1 MLKIINKH
9 GVSIA
14 YDTENVSDIFAT
26 NNAVYMLSFPTN
38 DIYIGSC
45 CDLSDRISKHCY
57 KSSNKRVFCELEK
70 YKKAKLTVLGVF
82 DKIDS
87 ARECESRLIAK
98 YATMDNIMNIRK

>member
-1 MLKIINKH
+1 MLKIINKQ
-9 GVSIA
+9 GVSNA
-14 YDTENVSDIFAT
+14 QDTENVSDIFAT

-98 YATMDNIMNIRK
+98 YATMNNIMNIRK